1 MAWKTLAVWGTY
13 CQQKY
18 PVGYSLK
25 HTCMKTRRKRD
36 FLLHNQWRNVA
47 GEESVNDQDALSAL
61 SVLSMLP
68 ASPIHQALDTIA
80 LCTRAAVYP
89 IQAFLSGWGSQVF
102 PLYPLAQV
110 TSS

>member
-1 MAWKTLAVWGTY
+1 MAWKTLTVWGTY
-13 CQQKY
+13 CRQKY

-68 ASPIHQALDTIA
+68 ASPIHQALDIIA